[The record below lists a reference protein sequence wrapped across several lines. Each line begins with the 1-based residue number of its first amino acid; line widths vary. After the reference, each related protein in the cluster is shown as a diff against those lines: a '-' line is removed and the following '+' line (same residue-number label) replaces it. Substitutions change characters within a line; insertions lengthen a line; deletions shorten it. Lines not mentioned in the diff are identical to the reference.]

1 MNTIQHYLSLFYYK
15 QLLIFNYDYDYSF
28 EDINFISTHCNYAI
42 ISFSNDLFVKRM
54 RIKYRTFKNI
64 FFLNSNELIN
74 TNKIYD
80 LIIFGSFNQNLIK
93 IIAENNITDNFIIL
107 DNRIYNIPNFKMTLP
122 FYYSR
127 IENTTLKNND
137 ENIFINI
144 SEKNFNDLN
153 ELNKINEFKPINLL
167 ANDFQTF
174 QSFLIDNN
182 EYKKIISYSQVSTQ
196 ENNSKTSAKKINKFC
211 NSRNI
216 KIDEHFEDIMAG
228 SRSDRPSFQKI
239 VQMII
244 NGEVKLL
251 IIENKDTLIDSDY
264 EILELIFKHFGCEIL
279 IINENSECKTH
290 SKQNKHNN
298 LKQKGK

>member
-1 MNTIQHYLSLFYYK
+1 MNAIQHYLSLFYYK

-80 LIIFGSFNQNLIK
+80 LIIFGSFNQNLVK

-107 DNRIYNIPNFKMTLP
+107 ENRIYNIPNFKMTLP

-127 IENTTLKNND
+127 VENTTLKNND
-137 ENIFINI
+137 ENIFVNI

-174 QSFLIDNN
+174 QSFSIDNN
-182 EYKKIISYSQVSTQ
+182 EYKKIISYSQVSLQ
-196 ENNSKTSAKKINKFC
+196 DNNSKTSVKKINKFC

-216 KIDEHFEDIMAG
+216 KIDEHFEDIMSG
-228 SRSDRPSFQKI
+228 THSNRPSFQKI

-251 IIENKDTLIDSDY
+251 VIENKDELIDSDY

-279 IINENSECKTH
+279 IINENSECKKH
-290 SKQNKHNN
+290 SKHNK